1 MRRVLAGLAVAA
13 AVLMVAIA
21 IWTVV
26 PAPTLPTLALA
37 VLVPE
42 LAVPLVAI
50 FALLATGCWFA
61 TRGRVRVVVMSLCAI
76 ALAATVW
83 PALAAPW
90 TAWHADD
97 ALRAGRIAP
106 LPDRMTLAAVD
117 VERDVPV
124 RLRDGTAS
132 ALDLYR
138 PRIAGRLPLLVT
150 IYGGAW
156 IFGSRGAEAPL
167 ARRYAARGY
176 AVAVID
182 YRHAPVYRF
191 PTQID
196 DVDDALATIAHD
208 AHGWNVDVDR
218 VALFGRSAGAQL
230 ALLAGERTQP
240 LHVRAIVAYYAPTD
254 LVEGWNDPPVPDP
267 AGTKRILIAYLG
279 GPPDASRIARYRAAS
294 PLDVAHAGMPPVLA
308 IIGDRDELVRPQF
321 QRTFA
326 ARLDALH
333 VPNVA
338 IELPWSNHAF
348 DAIDGLGAGIAH
360 DATLRFL
367 NATTR

>member
-1 MRRVLAGLAVAA
+1 
-13 AVLMVAIA
+13 MVAIA

-26 PAPTLPTLALA
+26 PAPTLPALAFA

-42 LAVPLVAI
+42 LAVPLFAI

-61 TRGRVRVVVMSLCAI
+61 TRGSLRAIVVSLCAV
-76 ALAATVW
+76 ALVAVAW

-97 ALRAGRIAP
+97 SLRAHGIAP
-106 LPDRMTLAAVD
+106 LRDRVTLAAVD
-117 VERDVPV
+117 VHGAIPV
-124 RLRDGTAS
+124 RLRDGSAA

-138 PRIAGRLPLLVT
+138 PRIARRVPLLVT

-156 IFGSRGAEAPL
+156 IFGSRADEAPL

-182 YRHAPVYRF
+182 YRHAPAYRF

-208 AHGWNVDVDR
+208 AHRWNVDTDR
-218 VALFGRSAGAQL
+218 VVLLGRSAGAQL
-230 ALLAGERTQP
+230 ALLAGERAQP

-254 LVEGWNDPPVPDP
+254 LISGWNVPPVPDP
-267 AGTKRILIAYLG
+267 VGTKRILIAYLG
-279 GPPDASRIARYRAAS
+279 GPPDASRSARYRAGS
-294 PLDVAHAGMPPVLA
+294 PIAVAHAGMPPVLA
-308 IIGDRDELVRPQF
+308 IIGDRDELVRPQQ
-321 QRTFA
+321 QRDFA

-333 VPNVA
+333 VPNIA
-338 IELPWSNHAF
+338 LELPWSNHAF
-348 DAIDGLGAGIAH
+348 DAIPGLGARLAN

-367 NATTR
+367 DTMTR